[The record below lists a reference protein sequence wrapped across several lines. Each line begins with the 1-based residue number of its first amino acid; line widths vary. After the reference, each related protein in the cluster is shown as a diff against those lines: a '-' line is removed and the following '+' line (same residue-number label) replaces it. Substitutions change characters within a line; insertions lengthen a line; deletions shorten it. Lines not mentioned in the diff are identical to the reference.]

1 MKMETTITA
10 PRDMKISRIALAEA
24 TMVETDDL
32 VVEAE

>member
-10 PRDMKISRIALAEA
+10 PKDLKIERIVLSEA

-32 VVEAE
+32 VMEIV